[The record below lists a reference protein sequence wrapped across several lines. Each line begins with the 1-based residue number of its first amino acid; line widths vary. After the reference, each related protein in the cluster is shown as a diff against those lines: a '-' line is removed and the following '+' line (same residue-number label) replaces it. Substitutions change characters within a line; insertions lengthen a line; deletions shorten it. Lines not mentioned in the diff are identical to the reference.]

1 MANFSQW
8 LIIELSES
16 GETSD
21 YNVIES
27 ALLNLFG
34 SDVDYFIPVH
44 HEKMGSYLST
54 FVLFDGYVFIKDSP
68 NIRRCLHDIYDYRI
82 FAGAL
87 KSNGKIQTVGA
98 HIIGSLRRKLQL
110 GLKKKIKVGSRIKIM
125 EGIFKGLEGD
135 VMSVEED
142 GRQATICIKRLSR
155 EMIAPIPVTSI
166 MEVEPHSVKVNESP
180 ID

>member
-1 MANFSQW
+1 VANFSQW

-27 ALLNLFG
+27 AILNLFG
-34 SDVDYFIPVH
+34 SEVDYFIPAY

-54 FVLFDGYVFIKDSP
+54 FVLFKSYIFIKDSP
-68 NIRRCLHDIYDYRI
+68 HIRKCLHDIYDYRI
-82 FAGAL
+82 FAGTL

-98 HIIGSLRRKLQL
+98 HIVGSLKRKLQL
-110 GLKKKIKVGSRIKIM
+110 GLKKKIKIGSRVKIM

-135 VMSVEED
+135 IMSVEED
-142 GRQATICIKRLSR
+142 GRQATVCIKRLSR

-166 MEVEPHSVKVNESP
+166 MEVEPHSVEANEP
-180 ID
+180 LID